1 MNNSIYSGW
10 PLKIFILV
18 MTLLS
23 ILGGYQLS
31 QLINKINDE
40 YLQRTEKILAM
51 ERSLDDVTVAF
62 SRRIQEWKDMLLRAN
77 DPELYNKHRQAF
89 FIAST
94 TLHEAFQHTK
104 VAMQNDGMEIKLIEN
119 MLHDNEM
126 LLSDYLT
133 AKSMLN
139 PREIDS
145 FHEVDQQVIGVD
157 RHLQDDLATLETEIR
172 QFSNQQLNEIMP
184 AHRSRYLIGLLVACS
199 LLIMA
204 IIGFAFASYIQ
215 SNKNKKTGN

>member
-1 MNNSIYSGW
+1 MKNSIYLDR
-10 PLKIFILV
+10 PFKIFIMV

-23 ILGGYQLS
+23 IFGGYRLS
-31 QLINKINDE
+31 QLIDKINGD

-51 ERSLDDVTVAF
+51 ERSLDDATVAF
-62 SRRIQEWKDMLLRAN
+62 SLRIQEWKDMLLRAS
-77 DPELYNKHRQAF
+77 DTELYNKHRQAF

-94 TLHEAFQHTK
+94 TLHVAFQHTK
-104 VAMQNDGMEIKLIEN
+104 MAMQNDGMDTELIEN

-139 PREIDS
+139 PRQIDS

-172 QFSNQQLNEIMP
+172 HYSDQQLSEIMP
-184 AHRSRYLIGLLVACS
+184 VHRRRYLIGLLGACS

-204 IIGFAFASYIQ
+204 IIGFAFASHIQ
-215 SNKNKKTGN
+215 SNRNKNTGE

>member
-1 MNNSIYSGW
+1 M
-10 PLKIFILV
+10 V

-23 ILGGYQLS
+23 IFGGYQLS
-31 QLINKINDE
+31 QLIDKMNGD

-51 ERSLDDVTVAF
+51 ERSLDDATVAF

-77 DPELYNKHRQAF
+77 DIELYNKHRQAF

-104 VAMQNDGMEIKLIEN
+104 MAMQNDGMDTALIEN

-139 PREIDS
+139 PRQMDS
-145 FHEVDQQVIGVD
+145 FREVDQQVIGVD
-157 RHLQDDLATLETEIR
+157 RHLQDDLATLEATIR
-172 QFSNQQLNEIMP
+172 NFSNRQLNEIMP
-184 AHRSRYLIGLLVACS
+184 AYRSRYLIGLLGTCS

-204 IIGFAFASYIQ
+204 IIGFAFASRIQ
-215 SNKNKKTGN
+215 SNKSKNTGN